1 MEEADNV
8 NNPFLIHDK
17 SVEPD
22 LLKNQAIL
30 NPEEILIDKMFKY
43 QQELQER
50 FTGDLEKLD
59 TVIKNKLCRICFLS

>member
-43 QQELQER
+43 QQ
-50 FTGDLEKLD
+50 
-59 TVIKNKLCRICFLS
+59 